1 MLAVGGGR
9 FGSPVQYQT
18 GVNFPA
24 GQVAVAD
31 LNGDH
36 HLDLVVVNSCTG
48 AGCSSICSR
57 SGEIASTRTPGE
69 IHSLQAVTPCD
80 LNQLLHCVYLLQPY
94 TPAPV

>member
-1 MLAVGGGR
+1 MLALGGGR

-36 HLDLVVVNSCTG
+36 HLGLVVVNSCTG

-57 SGEIASTRTPGE
+57 SGEIASKRTPWRDPLNPG
-69 IHSLQAVTPCD
+69 VTPCD
-80 LNQLLHCVYLLQPY
+80 LNQLLHCVYLLQAC
-94 TPAPV
+94 TPEPV